1 MDKAGRVPT
10 DMQQNFILRMRAR
23 SRLWEQFIGPSLKAM
38 GNCFPQLPRHLGEE
52 ARLPPFTIE

>member
-23 SRLWEQFIGPSLKAM
+23 SRLWEQFIGPSLKAVRTLVIRP
-38 GNCFPQLPRHLGEE
+38 FS
-52 ARLPPFTIE
+52 RLWEHCSP